1 MFFFIS
7 FEHFL
12 HNRVV
17 IYFARCI
24 HLHNLILAIFTEY
37 ICVCVSVCGCVC
49 VWKGLTVYFFFV
61 IESSLVTSGM
71 KVTSS
76 ESLRS
81 HPADAA
87 VDGNVRTCY
96 YSNRNPPKWWKLDM
110 SRTLDI
116 LAVSIILPTSGKWN
130 GIFLPLSSS
139 LLPLPSLLCKT
150 FFKLTLRFFSLTQW
164 TCVPWFICLCF
175 HFISFHGHFR
185 SYLCVRLAIPKGT
198 LFVLVRSS

>member
-1 MFFFIS
+1 MELCYS
-7 FEHFL
+7 LFL
-12 HNRVV
+12 LKILYTIEWV
-17 IYFARCI
+17 IYFAWVYT
-24 HLHNLILAIFTEY
+24 FTQSDFDHFHRVY
-37 ICVCVSVCGCVC
+37 LCVCVCVC
-49 VWKGLTVYFFFV
+49 VDVDVDVYMSLWKRLTVYFFFV

-130 GIFLPLSSS
+130 GIFLSLSSPCFS
-139 LLPLPSLLCKT
+139 SSPLPLC
-150 FFKLTLRFFSLTQW
+150 
-164 TCVPWFICLCF
+164 
-175 HFISFHGHFR
+175 
-185 SYLCVRLAIPKGT
+185 YVRH
-198 LFVLVRSS
+198 SSS